1 MSKRILMLVGDF
13 VEDYEAMVP
22 YQMLQ
27 LMGCTVD
34 VVSPG
39 KKTGESVKTAIHDF
53 CGDQTYSEKPGHLFA
68 ITADFDTLDVAT
80 VADAYDALVIPGG
93 RAPEFLRLDEKLL
106 ELVRAFDTSKR
117 PIAAICHG
125 PQILTAAGVVR
136 GVRGICYPAVRPEW
150 ELAGGIWG
158 GVNETCTNAVVDRH
172 FVTAP
177 AWPAHPMWIREL
189 LKMLEIDGFRK

>member
-1 MSKRILMLVGDF
+1 MSKRALMLVGDF

-27 LMGCTVD
+27 LVGCAVD

-39 KKTGESVKTAIHDF
+39 KKSGENVKTAIHDF

-68 ITADFDTLDVAT
+68 ITADFDAIDIAT
-80 VADAYDALVIPGG
+80 VAAQYDALVIPGG
-93 RAPEFLRLDEKLL
+93 RAPEFLRLEEKILN
-106 ELVRAFDTSKR
+106 LVRAFASAKR

-158 GVNETCTNAVVDRH
+158 GVNENCTNAVVDQH

-177 AWPAHPMWIREL
+177 AWPAHPTWMREL
-189 LKMLEIDGFRK
+189 FTMLGIAGFGK